1 MLLRPTFLRQSLLA
15 AALFCIF
22 TPAFAQSSGSTD
34 LDAVVVTATRTAQT
48 QDQTLAPVTVIDRAE
63 IDRLQP
69 NSIQEL
75 LRGTPDLQIVNN
87 GGPGKATT
95 LFLRGTE
102 SDHVLVLVDGLKI
115 GSATA
120 GLASIQDIP
129 VDEIERI
136 EIVRG
141 PFSSLYGSEALG
153 GVIQIFTR
161 HGQGPFKPN
170 ASLGVGS
177 YRHLDA
183 TAGFSGRS
191 GAGWYA
197 LQASHENTNGIN
209 SCKLGAYEAGAGC
222 FADQPDR
229 DGYRNNAL
237 SLRGGYKFSDAWDG
251 DAQFLRTQGHN
262 EYDGST
268 SDSSDTV
275 TQVAGGKLRYQPTEN
290 VDVKLNVGQTADRST
305 DYLQGDYASRF
316 DTRRD
321 LGSLQTDIGAGGG
334 LYTVGFN
341 FQRDQVTSSGDFDR
355 DHRLNRGLFGQW
367 QQTFGAQSL
376 QASVRRDDNSQFG
389 GKNTGSVLYGYD
401 LSKTLRVTASYG
413 TAYKAPTFNELYYPN
428 YGNPNLAPETAQNVE
443 LGLRGTPGWG
453 TWSISAFR
461 NNVSNLISYDGT
473 LTDAQHPF
481 GQPNNIDRAR
491 IRGAEGSIGAT
502 LAGWALKAN
511 ATWLDPRNDAGGFNS
526 GNLLPRR
533 ARRFGN
539 LDADHSFGAF
549 SAGATVFVSSARFD
563 DVGNTHRLGGYT
575 LTDLRL
581 GYTLTPDWKLQLAL
595 KNVFDKDYETAR
607 YYNQPGRNFMLTLKW
622 RPAS

>member
-1 MLLRPTFLRQSLLA
+1 MHRYAYSRQSLLA
-15 AALFCIF
+15 ASLCCLISPVVAR
-22 TPAFAQSSGSTD
+22 QSSTD
-34 LDAVVVTATRTAQT
+34 LDSVVVTATRTAQT
-48 QDQTLAPVTVIDRAE
+48 QDQALAPVTVIDRAE

-69 NSIQEL
+69 ASIAEL
-75 LRGTPDLQIVNN
+75 LRGTPDLQLSNN

-95 LFLRGTE
+95 MFLRGTE

-129 VDEIERI
+129 VDQIERI

-161 HGQGPFKPN
+161 HGQGPFKPS
-170 ASLGVGS
+170 ASIGVGS
-177 YRHLDA
+177 YRHVDA
-183 TAGFSGRS
+183 TAGFSGS
-191 GAGWYA
+191 LGQGWYA
-197 LQASHENTNGIN
+197 LQASHENTDGIN
-209 SCKLGAYEAGAGC
+209 SCRLGAAEAFAGC
-222 FADQPDR
+222 FADQSDR

-237 SLRGGYKFSDAWDG
+237 SLRGGYKFSSAWNG

-268 SDSSDTV
+268 SDSADTV
-275 TQVAGGKLRYQPTEN
+275 TQVAGGKLRFSPSEN

-305 DYLQGDYASRF
+305 DYLQGQYADRF

-334 LYTVGFN
+334 LYTVGFD
-341 FQRDQVTSSGDFDR
+341 FQRDTLTSSQDFAR
-355 DHRLNRGLFGQW
+355 DHRINRGLFGQW

-401 LSKTLRVTASYG
+401 LSKTLRVTASVV

-428 YGNPNLAPETAQNVE
+428 YGNAGLRPEKSQNIE
-443 LGLRGTPGWG
+443 LGVRGTPLWG
-453 TWSISAFR
+453 EWSINAFR
-461 NNVSNLISYDGT
+461 NNISDLISYDGT

-481 GQPNNIDRAR
+481 GQPNNIDHAR

-502 LAGWALKAN
+502 LAGWAVKAN
-511 ATWLDPRNDAGGFNS
+511 ATWLDPRNNADGFNQ
-526 GNLLPRR
+526 GNVLPRR
-533 ARRFGN
+533 ARRFGS
-539 LDADHSFGAF
+539 LDADHTFGAF
-549 SAGATVFVSSARFD
+549 SVGGTWFVSSERYD
-563 DVGNTHRLGGYT
+563 DVGNRHRLGGYT

-581 GYTLTPDWKLQLAL
+581 AYALAPDWKLQLAL
-595 KNVFDKDYETAR
+595 KNIFDKNYETAR
-607 YYNQPGRNFMLTLKW
+607 YYNQPGRNFMLTVKW
-622 RPAS
+622 QPAS